1 VPRAVRPVLYGLSLV
16 PVAAGFLFA
25 ATYGVNVPVSDD
37 WSMVGV
43 IARHASGDL
52 SLSDLFAAH
61 NEHRIFFPRLVTLAL
76 AEPTHYDIVAQL
88 FVTQCSLAATAA
100 LLFLALRRTA
110 ARGALLLLPVVAFL
124 VFSFRQWELM
134 LLGFSGFAFAGA
146 FGVLALLLLTVRGR
160 RLAFAGAL
168 GAATVAS
175 YSMFQ
180 GLPVWPA
187 GLLLLVL
194 TRAGRRAWMI
204 PTWVAAGAAEWLL
217 YFHGL
222 RRPAGHPPLSY
233 SFEHPVAAL
242 GYFFTLLGSALFP
255 ERWPAF
261 ATGIGLLLAAAVAV
275 ARTGRRGA
283 REGAAFWLS
292 LMAFS
297 AWMLLSITAGRAGF
311 GVDQALA
318 SRYASYS
325 LLGVIG
331 LLALVAKL
339 WLDRGSRTGLGLTVM
354 LTALIAVSG
363 FYAVRDGRTSGQLV
377 RTGRERGA
385 FYLAT
390 YRSQPDAH
398 LNEIYPLPVVVRRLA
413 PSLER
418 MGYTVFAGR
427 GLGHLPP
434 RLGDLERA
442 KDRSLC
448 VIDSINGRRPRST
461 KSREK
466 TVSLAAGTRLIDV
479 NGWCVDAAAGRTAG
493 GAYLILDGKPY
504 PVRYGSRRADVAM
517 YFHTRAYLHGGFSRQ
532 LWPLRLTRGT
542 HTISVIAVSNDRR
555 RAWRRYPTIR
565 LKVA

>member
-1 VPRAVRPVLYGLSLV
+1 
-16 PVAAGFLFA
+16 
-25 ATYGVNVPVSDD
+25 
-37 WSMVGV
+37 MVGV

-233 SFEHPVAAL
+233 SFEHPGAAL
-242 GYFFTLLGSALFP
+242 
-255 ERWPAF
+255 
-261 ATGIGLLLAAAVAV
+261 
-275 ARTGRRGA
+275 
-283 REGAAFWLS
+283 WLS

-377 RTGRERGA
+377 R
-385 FYLAT
+385 
-390 YRSQPDAH
+390 
-398 LNEIYPLPVVVRRLA
+398 
-413 PSLER
+413 
-418 MGYTVFAGR
+418 
-427 GLGHLPP
+427 
-434 RLGDLERA
+434 
-442 KDRSLC
+442 
-448 VIDSINGRRPRST
+448 
-461 KSREK
+461 
-466 TVSLAAGTRLIDV
+466 
-479 NGWCVDAAAGRTAG
+479 
-493 GAYLILDGKPY
+493 
-504 PVRYGSRRADVAM
+504 
-517 YFHTRAYLHGGFSRQ
+517 
-532 LWPLRLTRGT
+532 
-542 HTISVIAVSNDRR
+542 
-555 RAWRRYPTIR
+555 
-565 LKVA
+565 